1 MHLFIAREAV
11 DKHLEVAG
19 PLIEPKLTLAQK
31 LKHLPRVIAFYAVW
45 YPMQWLP
52 GLFTWA
58 RYRELGAMGAHL
70 RFAERASR
78 RLARSIFH
86 GMVVFGPKL
95 EKKQAF
101 LFRAVDV
108 ALELFALTAS
118 VLRADRDRRAFP
130 AGERLA
136 EGFAQAARR
145 RIDDR
150 LRDMWRNEDY
160 EQYQLASQLVRGD
173 FIDLEQGAIGVPYST
188 HDLEPQT
195 MESYFASRHAGG
207 PSSAPPSLDGT
218 ELHEHEAALHDG
230 GAGRHH
236 VRTHH

>member
-1 MHLFIAREAV
+1 
-11 DKHLEVAG
+11 
-19 PLIEPKLTLAQK
+19 LIEPKLSLGQK
-31 LKHLPRVIAFYAVW
+31 LAHLPKVIAFYAAW

-58 RYRELGAMGAHL
+58 RYREYGAMGPHL

-108 ALELFALTAS
+108 ALELFALSAS
-118 VLRADRDRRAFP
+118 VLRAERDRRTFP
-130 AGERLA
+130 AGEKLA
-136 EGFAQAARR
+136 AGFADAARR
-145 RIDDR
+145 RVDDR
-150 LRDMWRNEDY
+150 LRDMWRNEDF

-173 FIDLEQGAIGVPYST
+173 FVDLEQGAIGVPYST
-188 HDLEPQT
+188 NDLEPQT
-195 MESYFASRHAGG
+195 MESYLATRGEGTTSPPPPDADSTSHHA
-207 PSSAPPSLDGT
+207 
-218 ELHEHEAALHDG
+218 
-230 GAGRHH
+230 RFHH
-236 VRTHH
+236 